1 MRAHTHAIPIEHG
14 HYLGHRPL
22 PSVQIPPN
30 NMHWP
35 ARVRMA
41 TGSLIDFN
49 YRDPIGVGPEAES
62 IDFDGHV
69 REGSGSKE
77 AREGMRGIT
86 SISRSIT
93 RAGD

>member
-1 MRAHTHAIPIEHG
+1 MRAHTHAIPIERG
-14 HYLGHRPL
+14 HYLGHRPW
-22 PSVQIPPN
+22 PVQIPPN
-30 NMHWP
+30 NMHRP

-62 IDFDGHV
+62 IDLDGHV
-69 REGSGSKE
+69 RVGSGSKE
-77 AREGMRGIT
+77 AREGMRAIT

-93 RAGD
+93 QAED